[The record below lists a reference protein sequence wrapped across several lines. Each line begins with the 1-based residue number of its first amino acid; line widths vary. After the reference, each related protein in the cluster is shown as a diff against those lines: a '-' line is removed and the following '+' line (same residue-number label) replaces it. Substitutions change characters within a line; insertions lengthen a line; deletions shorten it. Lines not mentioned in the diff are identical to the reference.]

1 MPGIYLPAG
10 ILTVTSSTERQE
22 ITFIA
27 RLAALSIRYP
37 TYVLSGPSA
46 AFLLG
51 LPTAC
56 RLKDLFVY
64 TNSLNGTRKRS
75 SPVEWCNRFVSFGLG
90 YAVSLSVVSSCWVG
104 WGVSRD
110 LVRTSRLR

>member
-10 ILTVTSSTERQE
+10 ILANTSSTERQE

-56 RLKDLFVY
+56 RLKELFVY
-64 TNSLNGTRKRS
+64 MEGSGFFG
-75 SPVEWCNRFVSFGLG
+75 PFVLRGLF
-90 YAVSLSVVSSCWVG
+90 
-104 WGVSRD
+104 
-110 LVRTSRLR
+110 